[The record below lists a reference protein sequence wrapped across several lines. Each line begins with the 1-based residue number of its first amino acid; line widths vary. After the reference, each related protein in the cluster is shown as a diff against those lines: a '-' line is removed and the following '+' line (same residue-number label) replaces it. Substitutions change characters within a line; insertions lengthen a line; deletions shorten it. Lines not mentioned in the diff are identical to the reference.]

1 MPRGFLVALEG
12 VDGGLWPP
20 TLLSRNFC
28 NGPNL
33 SPLIGKPL
41 VKR

>member
-1 MPRGFLVALEG
+1 MLRGFLVALEG

-20 TLLSRNFC
+20 TLPSGNFG
-28 NGPNL
+28 NGLDL